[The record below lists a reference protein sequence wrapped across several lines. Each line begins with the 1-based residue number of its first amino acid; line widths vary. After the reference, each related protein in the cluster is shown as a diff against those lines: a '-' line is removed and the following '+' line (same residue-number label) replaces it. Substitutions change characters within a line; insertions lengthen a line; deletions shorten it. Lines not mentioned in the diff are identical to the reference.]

1 MGYGSIGT
9 RSMAK
14 TTIENPDVHKEQKV
28 QSNGNVYL
36 TTDLSGQQVRIIA
49 EVVDDE

>member
-1 MGYGSIGT
+1 
-9 RSMAK
+9 MAK